1 MYKVAIVGA
10 SGYTG
15 GELLRILLSH
25 QKVEVAAATSR
36 QFEGNPVHKVHPH
49 LKGLTDLSFSS
60 SLKSDYDII
69 FTATPHGTSMNV
81 VPDLIEEG
89 LRVIDLSGD
98 FRFEDFS
105 LYEKYYGIEH
115 RAKNLRG
122 IYGLPE
128 LYRDKIRDANLV
140 ANPGCFPIG
149 AILGIL
155 PLVKNRLIEERI
167 IIDSK
172 TGTSGAGAAPSKRTH
187 HPECGEDVIPYNIT
201 HHRHMP
207 EIEKELRKFGSAK
220 VHFTPHLVPIVR
232 GILTTIH
239 AFPKKDFEPEEI
251 REVYIK
257 FYSGEKFVRIL
268 ECGEVPKLSAVRGSN
283 YIDIGGFSID
293 KNDRLVIFTS
303 IDNLVKGGS
312 GNAVQNM
319 NVMLN
324 IEEDTGLHSIGLHP

>member
-1 MYKVAIVGA
+1 MYKVGIVGA

-15 GELLRILLSH
+15 GELLRILLIH
-25 QKVEVAAATSR
+25 KEVEVTTATSR
-36 QFEGNPVHKVHPH
+36 QFEGKPIHKVHPH
-49 LKGLTDLSFSS
+49 LKKLSDISFTSS
-60 SLKSDYDII
+60 FNSDYDIV

-81 VPDLIEEG
+81 VPDLIKDG

-98 FRFEDFS
+98 FRFEDFKV
-105 LYEKYYGIEH
+105 YEKYYGIEH
-115 RAKNLRG
+115 KAKDLKG

-128 LYRDKIRDANLV
+128 LYRDEIRDTNLV
-140 ANPGCFPIG
+140 ANPGCFPAG
-149 AILGIL
+149 AILGIF
-155 PLVKNRLIEERI
+155 PLVKKRLIEEKI

-172 TGTSGAGAAPSKRTH
+172 TGTSGAGVVPSKRTH

-220 VHFTPHLVPIVR
+220 VHFTPHLVPIIR

-239 AFPKKDFEPEEI
+239 VFPKKDVDPEDV
-251 REVYIK
+251 REVYMR
-257 FYSGEKFVRIL
+257 FYERERFVRIL
-268 ECGEVPKLSAVRGSN
+268 ECGEIPKLSAVRGSN
-283 YIDIGGFSID
+283 YIDIGGFSLD
-293 KNDRLVIFTS
+293 ENNRLVIFTS

-319 NVMLN
+319 NLMLD
-324 IEEDTGLHSIGLHP
+324 IEEDTGLGSIGLHP